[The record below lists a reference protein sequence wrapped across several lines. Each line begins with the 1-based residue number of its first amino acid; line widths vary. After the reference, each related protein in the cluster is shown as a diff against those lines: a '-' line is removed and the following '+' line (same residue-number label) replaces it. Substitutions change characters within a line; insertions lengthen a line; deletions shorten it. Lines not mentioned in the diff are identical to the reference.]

1 MRRLGIVLLVA
12 FGLFLTG
19 CGGDG
24 SGPGS
29 GNGNING
36 NWTATLNDT
45 GSSPVFTFTT
55 SFHQGGGT
63 DVSVTNF
70 TFTTSSPCFVSGG
83 TETASFT
90 LSGNFSGSVTG
101 SFALNIQSETPSGN
115 TLTLQGTVRNGVITG
130 TWSLSG
136 VTSGCTG
143 NGNFTLNRM

>member
-12 FGLFLTG
+12 FGLLLVG
-19 CGGDG
+19 CGGNG

-36 NWTATLNDT
+36 NWTATLMDSGNT
-45 GSSPVFTFTT
+45 PVFTFTT
-55 SFHQGGGT
+55 SFRQGNGS
-63 DVSVTNF
+63 DVSVTNL

-83 TETASFT
+83 TETAQFM

-101 SFALNIQSETPSGN
+101 SFELTIQSATPSGN
-115 TLTLQGTVRNGVITG
+115 TLTLEGTAKNGLITG
-130 TWSLSG
+130 TWTLSG

-143 NGNFTLNRM
+143 NGNFTINRM